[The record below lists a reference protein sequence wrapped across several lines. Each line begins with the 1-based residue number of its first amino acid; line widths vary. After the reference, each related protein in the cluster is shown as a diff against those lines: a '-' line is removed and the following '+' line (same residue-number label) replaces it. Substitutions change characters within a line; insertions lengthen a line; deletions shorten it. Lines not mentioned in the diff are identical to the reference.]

1 MSLARSLLLLVVIV
15 TKSQAYVFNYND
27 AEFISRVKN
36 CVERKSA
43 TNDEMT
49 TILLGSM
56 DSTAGGVTG
65 VALKGV
71 LTAAMVR
78 SVDALQGCV
87 ESITEKATG
96 EKYEGVEDRLF
107 GTNHESDSDD
117 GYGGHRTVYLNPYF
131 RRVLPEVCE
140 AVYRA
145 AQLAVHS
152 AGWEVPVLSSFTTT
166 SPPSSSAVAAAA
178 TR

>member
-1 MSLARSLLLLVVIV
+1 MLIILLFCLPFAWCGGNFQKQSESDSDHLAHVS
-15 TKSQAYVFNYND
+15 A
-27 AEFISRVKN
+27 
-36 CVERKSA
+36 CVEQMSINRDDNA
-43 TNDEMT
+43 

-131 RRVLPEVCE
+131 RRVLPEVYE